1 MNTSPDS
8 YGVVH
13 HPNGEDRIDHLFRI
27 SLKALVLNNRGEVL
41 LVKESGR
48 HNWDIPGGGM
58 EHGET
63 IKQAIQREL
72 TEEVNLTGD
81 FTYQVIATE
90 NPTYIDAIKIWQLR
104 IVFAVWPQND
114 TFSPGDDGDEIY
126 FAPIEGLKESEV
138 AHERIFAKHAITAN
152 KLRNT

>member
-1 MNTSPDS
+1 MNTAPDS

-63 IKQAIQREL
+63 IKKAIQREL
-72 TEEVNLTGD
+72 AEEVNLTGD
-81 FTYQVIATE
+81 FAYQVIATE
-90 NPTYIDAIKIWQLR
+90 SPTYIQTIKMWQLR
-104 IVFAVWPQND
+104 IVFAVWPEND
-114 TFSPGDDGDEIY
+114 AFSPGDDGDEIY
-126 FAPIEGLKESEV
+126 FASIEDLKKSER
-138 AHERIFAKHAITAN
+138 AHERIFAEHAIAAN
-152 KLRNT
+152 KLRTV